1 MKHLILTF
9 LSVFCLTIISC
20 GNEGSSSKE
29 STETST
35 VTADNHEGHDH
46 HAHDGHD
53 HEGHSHDHKSEDN
66 VAKPSPM
73 SPYIGV
79 WQPKASSLK
88 GVFKDNR
95 WIEFYADST
104 FVSGANGK
112 ETNKGKWNI
121 DSSTNYMTIDYADNS
136 KVEDE
141 HWKAQLHLPVVVLI
155 GNTDK
160 TKTGEQIK
168 MDKVE
173 KRPGY
178 K

>member
-1 MKHLILTF
+1 MKHLILAF
-9 LSVFCLTIISC
+9 LSMFCLILISC
-20 GNEGSSSKE
+20 NNDGTSNKE
-29 STETST
+29 ASETT
-35 VTADNHEGHDH
+35 TATTDNHEGHDH
-46 HAHDGHD
+46 HDHDGHD
-53 HEGHSHDHKSEDN
+53 HDGHDHASEGQ

-73 SPYIGV
+73 SPYIGI
-79 WQPKASSLK
+79 WQPKASSLQ

-104 FVSGANGK
+104 FISGAKGK
-112 ETNKGKWNI
+112 ETNKGKWDI
-121 DSSTNYMTIDYADNS
+121 DGETNYMTIDYDDNS